1 LRIVYSTRPQKSAG
15 KPPEDG
21 LGVLFASKAAF
32 LYFIQVLFYISFMS
46 EEIGA
51 VFTPAKWASFAVE
64 RFGLFDKWL
73 GGCTICDPTMG
84 SGNLLLAL
92 IDHGVKQGVRPGDLP
107 LERLFGME
115 LKKRHRRSFFRRARE
130 LYCLSLP
137 EENFLYADILFLK
150 DEERFD
156 ILFGNPPWKNFT
168 DLPASYKEK
177 TKKLFFDYDLIH
189 DPRSLL
195 LGGSRVDIAAL
206 VLKKTIQR
214 NLKPGGEA
222 VFFVPLSLLSGG
234 GAHAA
239 FRNYSVNKIPYCI
252 DTVFDFHDLAIFEGV
267 STRYGLISLRR
278 DALQKFPLAYHRWNS
293 GVWENLFARPLFSP
307 DDPLSV
313 FSPQSED
320 YGRIRIEVGRGSLPR
335 QGINTCGAND
345 VFFFDE
351 YETLEGGLCRVA
363 NKTSE
368 ALLPRQYVFPL
379 VTAPNFGED
388 QPAPRKW
395 VLLPYS
401 GTGKP
406 LGEKELAKIP
416 HLKEYLHTKKQRLTA
431 RRGILIGAWI
441 RRGLWWALFGVGEY
455 SFSPHKIIW
464 EAYGKNTF
472 RPKLFS
478 GSWQA
483 NQALQ
488 AFMPFDSEEEARGAL
503 RQLEGG
509 AVEKYLLSLK
519 TEGTMNWAQ
528 PGKIKRLLTVKEAD
542 AQNRPAE
549 PPPG

>member
-1 LRIVYSTRPQKSAG
+1 MR
-15 KPPEDG
+15 
-21 LGVLFASKAAF
+21 
-32 LYFIQVLFYISFMS
+32 
-46 EEIGA
+46 EEIGE

-73 GGCTICDPTMG
+73 GGRTICDPTMG

-92 IDHGVKQGVRPGDLP
+92 IDYGVKQGLRPRDLP

-115 LKKRHRRSFFRRARE
+115 VKRQYRKNFFRRIQE

-137 EENFLYADILFLK
+137 EENFPQGDILFPEN
-150 DEERFD
+150 EERFD
-156 ILFGNPPWKNFT
+156 ILFGNPPWRNFT
-168 DLPASYKEK
+168 DLPASYKKK
-177 TKKLFFDYDLIH
+177 TKKLFFEYDLIH
-189 DPRSLL
+189 DPRNLL

-222 VFFVPLSLLSGG
+222 VFFVPLSLLSSG

-239 FRNYSVNKIPYCI
+239 FRSYSVNRIPYCI
-252 DTVFDFHDLAIFEGV
+252 DTVFDFHDLPIFEGV

-278 DALQKFPLAYHRWNS
+278 DAQQKFPLSYHLWNS
-293 GVWENLFARPLFSP
+293 GVWEDLCARPLFSP

-320 YGRIRIEVGRGSLPR
+320 CDRIHIEVSGRSLPR

-351 YETLEGGLCRVA
+351 YETFTGELCRVA

-368 ALLPRQYVFPL
+368 VIIPRQYVFPL
-379 VTAPNFGED
+379 VTVANFGEE

-401 GTGKP
+401 ETGRP
-406 LGEKELAKIP
+406 LDEKELEKVP
-416 HLKEYLHTKKQRLTA
+416 RLKEYLHTKKPRLAA
-431 RRGILIGAWI
+431 RRGTLIGSWI

-455 SFSPHKIIW
+455 SFSPYKVIW

-483 NQALQ
+483 NQSLQ
-488 AFMPFDSEEEARGAL
+488 AFMPFDSAKEARGIL
-503 RQLEGG
+503 RQLEAG

-528 PGKIKRLLTVKEAD
+528 PGKIKRLLTVRTVA
-542 AQNRPAE
+542 RS
-549 PPPG
+549 